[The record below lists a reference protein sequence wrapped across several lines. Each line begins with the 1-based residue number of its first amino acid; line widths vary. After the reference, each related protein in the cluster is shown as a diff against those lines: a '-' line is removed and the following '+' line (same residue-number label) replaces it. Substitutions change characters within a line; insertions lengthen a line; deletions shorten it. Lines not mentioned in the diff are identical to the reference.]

1 MVWKLSSELN
11 GRDLMHIPK
20 GFCQIIFGMG
30 CFWGAERKFWGINGV
45 SATAVGYSGGNTSN
59 PTYEEV
65 CTGKTGHAEAVKITY
80 DDNEISLDRL
90 LEIFFKTHDPTT
102 FNRQG
107 NDIGTQYRSAIFY
120 ENENELKFFE
130 DYINKL
136 NESNSFSSKIVT
148 SLEKKSHFYDAEE
161 YHHNYFEK
169 NPLNGYCNMVV
180 RPKVEKF
187 RKENK
192 Q

>member
-1 MVWKLSSELN
+1 MKSLV
-11 GRDLMHIPK
+11 
-20 GFCQIIFGMG
+20 FGGG
-30 CFWGAERKFWGINGV
+30 CFWCTEAIFKYVSGV
-45 SATAVGYSGGNTSN
+45 EAVKPGYIGGETVN
-59 PTYEEV
+59 PTYKEV
-65 CTGKTGHAEAVKITY
+65 CSGTTGHAEAVKINY
-80 DDNEISLDRL
+80 DEKRVTLTKL

-102 FNRQG
+102 INRQG
-107 NDIGTQYRSAIFY
+107 NDIGTQYRSVIFY
-120 ENENELKFFE
+120 ENDLELKFFE

-187 RKENK
+187 RNENK
-192 Q
+192 

>member
-1 MVWKLSSELN
+1 MQKCTLAL
-11 GRDLMHIPK
+11 
-20 GFCQIIFGMG
+20 G
-30 CFWGAERKFWGINGV
+30 CFWKPEENFKNKPGILE
-45 SATAVGYSGGNTSN
+45 TEVGYAGGGSSQT
-59 PTYEEV
+59 TYEEV

-80 DDNEISLDRL
+80 DNNEISLDEL

-102 FNRQG
+102 LNRQG

-120 ENENELKFFE
+120 ENDNELKFFE

-187 RKENK
+187 RNENK
-192 Q
+192 

>member
-1 MVWKLSSELN
+1 MDKN
-11 GRDLMHIPK
+11 
-20 GFCQIIFGMG
+20 IILGGG
-30 CFWGAERKFWGINGV
+30 CFWCTEAIYKYVNGV
-45 SATAVGYSGGNTSN
+45 EYVVPGYIGGNKEN

-65 CTGKTGHAEAVKITY
+65 CSGTTGHAEVVKINF
-80 DDNEISLDRL
+80 DSSKISLDKL

-102 FNRQG
+102 LNRQG
-107 NDIGTQYRSAIFY
+107 NDVGTQYRSAIFY

-136 NESNSFSSKIVT
+136 NNSNTFISKIVT
-148 SLEKKSHFYDAEE
+148 TLENKSNFYEAEQ

-169 NPLNGYCNMVV
+169 NPLNGYCNMIV

-187 RKENK
+187 RKGN
-192 Q
+192 

>member
-1 MVWKLSSELN
+1 MHTSTKKWLFIKVSSFIL
-11 GRDLMHIPK
+11 IP
-20 GFCQIIFGMG
+20 FILWFIINF
-30 CFWGAERKFWGINGV
+30 V
-45 SATAVGYSGGNTSN
+45 SIIDNNY
-59 PTYEEV
+59 YEV
-65 CTGKTGHAEAVKITY
+65 V
-80 DDNEISLDRL
+80 N
-90 LEIFFKTHDPTT
+90 FFKSQPSKVL
-102 FNRQG
+102 F
-107 NDIGTQYRSAIFY
+107 SVFLVFSFFFY
-120 ENENELKFFE
+120 SLTISEIFE

-187 RKENK
+187 RNENK
-192 Q
+192 